1 MGKASGQPIAGQT
14 GLTSAAPLL
23 FSVFE
28 KLPRLSRST
37 MAARDQSWKNPAPD
51 GLKYFTMNPTAQ
63 NQPVAGGLDIEF
75 PADDT
80 TFLLA
85 DMATRG
91 MVLRARAGMRPLVWM
106 INGVPLATD
115 RWKRSAIWTPTEP
128 GFYDITVLDKNAVAR
143 HRHITIRKT
152 APQQGI
158 VKQASLISDQNG
170 Q

>member
-63 NQPVAGGLDIEF
+63 NQAVAGGLDIEF

-85 DMATRG
+85 DVASRG

-115 RWKRSAIWTPTEP
+115 RWKRSAIWTPAEP